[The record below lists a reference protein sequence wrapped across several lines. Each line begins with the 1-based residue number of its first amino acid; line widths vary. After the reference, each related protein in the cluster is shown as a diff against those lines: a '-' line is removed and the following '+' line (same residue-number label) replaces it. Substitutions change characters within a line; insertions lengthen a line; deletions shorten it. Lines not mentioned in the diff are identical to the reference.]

1 MVQRQRGHGLL
12 VALMVVLLGIASAA
26 TASAAESGEGGNES
40 PLSLIVAISAA
51 ENGIFYSDSQSVD
64 ISVSVR
70 NDALDSVSFEYNPS
84 CQFSLIVVAND
95 GSNLFDIDS
104 ARSCPGQ
111 RRAVD
116 IPAGGERNLDGL
128 SWDWQNNGEVIP
140 SGVIQFRVDSGDD
153 VATVSE
159 EVIFHQTVVM
169 PEDLRFEVILPPLP
183 AAATA
188 SLPGD
193 VIWARAVLSN
203 AGSAEITVP
212 YDDECKI
219 AQGLTELRIS
229 ELGCGSGESIAAGA
243 TLDLGWLRW
252 DLAEIDL
259 ADGEHQLSASPT
271 GTATAWAT
279 TWLHDASSGDD
290 SVQGLRLAASVL
302 SGDGPVVTGQEL
314 EVAID
319 VYNDDSIARVISF
332 TDDCRILTH
341 VVNENGEMP
350 YDDAAT
356 RDCSPTFSEIKI
368 QPGDSLRISSETI
381 PTLTPKNCGWI
392 GGDHIAVFR
401 VPSIDRAVSVQFEVF
416 DSESARMCRLDA
428 QALNSTLFEVVNK
441 QVTGQGGMN
450 ETVTLDLRILHQGED
465 PLTLFWTE
473 DCRIAIELSPVDG
486 DLFSTDEIV
495 CDDIDADTDTLQF
508 GETMIFES
516 IEIPFA
522 ANGVSLADGTWSIK
536 AKLLS
541 RPSLKTFAA
550 HTYEG
555 IDVVIEDAEAV
566 LEDETQNK
574 TEIVEEIVPA
584 VKMSYL
590 EGEWKHVRTEQGG
603 CWLLQSIDGDERA
616 LVSSNAMGWAPATAQ
631 QGAYLTHDASFV
643 AGDACAA
650 WSPGIH
656 IEEVVDEWQAPT
668 STAAASGAPESANG
682 SPPSTFTTVAPPLLI
697 VVATTSLLAM
707 LLIGAV
713 NTEWIRLP
721 AMNLGLAVIGMVR
734 KGRDYDGDYQRGRI
748 IGFLVAN
755 PGAHFRALLG
765 ALSMSNGQLT
775 HHLKV
780 LEGEDKLWRRRD
792 GRLVRFYPASVTQQT
807 DSEELPVPL
816 LTPDPNSLQGKILF
830 LLDQTENEYI
840 NLSQREL
847 SDRLEASQQLIS
859 HHLRTLEKY
868 GLVER
873 QKVGLRYRYE
883 LTREAIFLL
892 NSNDWMGQ

>member
-1 MVQRQRGHGLL
+1 MVQRQRGSGLL
-12 VALMVVLLGIASAA
+12 IAFMVVLLGIASAA

-40 PLSLIVAISAA
+40 PLSLIVGISAA
-51 ENGIFYSDSQSVD
+51 ENGVYYTDSESVD
-64 ISVSVR
+64 ISVSIR
-70 NDALDSVSFEYNPS
+70 NDAVESVSFEYNPS
-84 CQFSLIVVAND
+84 CPFSLIVTANN
-95 GSNLFDIDS
+95 GSVLFDID
-104 ARSCPGQ
+104 AVRSCAGQ
-111 RRAVD
+111 RRAID
-116 IPAGGERNLDGL
+116 IPAGGERNLDDL
-128 SWDWQNNGEVIP
+128 SWDWQNSGEIIP
-140 SGVIQFRVDSGDD
+140 SGVIQFEVDSGND

-159 EVIFHQTVVM
+159 VVTFHQTVVM
-169 PEDLRFEVILPPLP
+169 PEDLRFKVIMSPLP

-193 VIWARAVLSN
+193 VIWARAILSN
-203 AGSAEITVP
+203 TGSAEITVP
-212 YDDECKI
+212 YDDACKI
-219 AQGLTELRIS
+219 SQSLIELSIS
-229 ELGCGSGESIAAGA
+229 ELGCGSGESIAAGVS
-243 TLDLGWLRW
+243 LDLGWLVW

-271 GTATAWAT
+271 GAATTWTT

-290 SVQGLRLAASVL
+290 SVSGLRLAASIL
-302 SGDGPVVTGQEL
+302 SGDGPVVTGQDL

-319 VYNDDSIARVISF
+319 VHNDDSIARVISF

-341 VVNENGEMP
+341 VINENGEMP
-350 YDDAAT
+350 YDDAPI
-356 RDCSPTFSEIKI
+356 RDCSPEFSEIKL

-381 PTLTPKNCGWI
+381 PTLTPNNCGWS
-392 GGDHIAVFR
+392 GGEHIAVFR
-401 VPSIDRAVSVQFEVF
+401 VPSIDRAVSVPFEVF
-416 DSESARMCRLDA
+416 DGESARLCRLDS
-428 QALNSTLFEVVNK
+428 QSLNSTIFEVVNMR
-441 QVTGQGGMN
+441 VTDQGGAN
-450 ETVTLDLRILHQGED
+450 ETVGLDLRIFHQGEES
-465 PLTLFWTE
+465 LTLFWTE
-473 DCRIAIELSPVDG
+473 DCQIAIEMSQVNG
-486 DLFSTDEIV
+486 DLFSSDEV
-495 CDDIDADTDTLQF
+495 ACDGLTSDTTTLQF
-508 GETMIFES
+508 GETISFNS
-516 IEIPFA
+516 IEFPYA
-522 ANGVSLADGTWSIK
+522 TNGVGLATGTWLME
-536 AKLLS
+536 ARLLA
-541 RPSLKTFAA
+541 RPSLTTFAA
-550 HTYEG
+550 HTYNG
-555 IDVVIEDAEAV
+555 IDVEIIETEEV
-566 LEDETQNK
+566 PEDETQNQTK
-574 TEIVEEIVPA
+574 IVEESVDP
-584 VKMSYL
+584 VMMSYL

-603 CWLLQSIDGDERA
+603 CWLLQTVDGDERA
-616 LVSSNAMGWAPATAQ
+616 LVSSNAIGWAPATAR
-631 QGAYLTHDASFV
+631 QGAYLTRDATFI

-650 WSPGIH
+650 WSPGLH
-656 IEEVVDEWQAPT
+656 IEEVVDEWQAPAV
-668 STAAASGAPESANG
+668 AAGPSDSSESASS
-682 SPPSTFTTVAPPLLI
+682 SPPSTFTTVGPPLLI

-707 LLIGAV
+707 LLVGAI

-847 SDRLEASQQLIS
+847 SERLEASQQLIS